1 MEAAMLKPLSMH
13 LDEMTGRLFDLLAAA
28 AIAIVLL
35 PLTAGK
41 SAAQDAHYWTLHYG
55 PRSSLLGGAVIGSVD
70 DVSGTYYNPGA
81 LVLAED
87 LAFAVSADVFEF
99 SVVALED
106 GGGEGVDLGTA
117 RSGLRP
123 SLIAG
128 TIKED
133 LFGSGILAY
142 SALTRTRGEQD
153 LQGLIVLSGTDIPP
167 EDNLDHFAALARFEG
182 RFNEFW
188 GGLTYS
194 HSFGSHFGLGVTWYG
209 ALRSQRRRSE
219 TVSQGVG
226 TDGSGAAILD
236 IRGGK
241 YSSLRTLFKFG
252 AFAAV
257 GPLTGGLTVTT
268 PSIRIS
274 GSGQLGFDQGT
285 FASDTAALAV
295 TVQTDLPAEFKSPL
309 SVGFGLGWR
318 IGSTR
323 LHASG
328 EWYDAI
334 DPYVVMQGED
344 FVAQEPPEVIEVRV
358 VQALDDVFNWGV
370 GLEHTFSPKLS
381 GYLSYYLDATG
392 LTDEVDAA
400 DAALSTMP
408 LDLNTVTLG
417 TDFAVS
423 SARLTLGVGYGWGSK
438 VDQALTD
445 LLRQEDPN
453 FEAKFVYR
461 SFRFLFGFEI
471 GVD

>member
-1 MEAAMLKPLSMH
+1 MKRIGKC
-13 LDEMTGRLFDLLAAA
+13 MTGISHITSRPLDVLRGATVTATLLLF
-28 AIAIVLL
+28 
-35 PLTAGK
+35 TAGE
-41 SAAQDAHYWTLHYG
+41 SVAQDAHYWTLHYG

-81 LVLAED
+81 LGLAED

-99 SVVALED
+99 SVITLED

-128 TIKED
+128 TIKKD
-133 LFGSGILAY
+133 LFGSGVLAY

-153 LQGLIVLSGTDIPP
+153 LQGLIVLSGADVPP
-167 EDNLDHFAALARFEG
+167 EANLEHFAALARFEG

-194 HSFGSHFGLGVTWYG
+194 HRLGSHFGLGVTWYG
-209 ALRSQRRRSE
+209 ALRSQRRRLE

-226 TDGSGAAILD
+226 TDGSGSAILD

-252 AFAAV
+252 VFAAV

-268 PSIRIS
+268 PSIHIA
-274 GSGQLGFDQGT
+274 GSGQLGFDTGT

-295 TVQTDLPAEFKSPL
+295 NIQTDLPAEFKSPL
-309 SVGFGLGWR
+309 SLGFGLGWR
-318 IGSTR
+318 IGNSH

-334 DPYVVMQGED
+334 EPYVVMQGED
-344 FVAQEPPEVIEVRV
+344 FVAQEPPEVISVDA

-370 GLEHTFSPKLS
+370 GLEHTFSPKLT
-381 GYLSYYLDATG
+381 GYLSYYLDVTG
-392 LTDEVDAA
+392 LTDEIDRAG
-400 DAALSTMP
+400 LSTMP
-408 LDLNTVTLG
+408 LDVNTVTLG
-417 TDFAVS
+417 TDFMVS

-438 VDQALTD
+438 ADQALTD
-445 LLRQEDPN
+445 LLSQEDPDY
-453 FEAKFVYR
+453 EAKFVYR

-471 GVD
+471 GVN

>member
-1 MEAAMLKPLSMH
+1 M
-13 LDEMTGRLFDLLAAA
+13 
-28 AIAIVLL
+28 
-35 PLTAGK
+35 
-41 SAAQDAHYWTLHYG
+41 
-55 PRSSLLGGAVIGSVD
+55 
-70 DVSGTYYNPGA
+70 
-81 LVLAED
+81 
-87 LAFAVSADVFEF
+87 
-99 SVVALED
+99 
-106 GGGEGVDLGTA
+106 
-117 RSGLRP
+117 
-123 SLIAG
+123 
-128 TIKED
+128 
-133 LFGSGILAY
+133 
-142 SALTRTRGEQD
+142 
-153 LQGLIVLSGTDIPP
+153 VLSGADVPP
-167 EDNLDHFAALARFEG
+167 EANLEHFAGLARFEG

-194 HSFGSHFGLGVTWYG
+194 HRFGLHFGLGVTWYG
-209 ALRSQRRRSE
+209 ALRSQRRRRE

-226 TDGSGAAILD
+226 LDGSGSAILE

-268 PSIRIS
+268 PSIHIT
-274 GSGQLGFDQGT
+274 GSGQLGFDKGT

-295 TVQTDLPAEFKSPL
+295 NIQTDLPAEFKSPL

-318 IGSTR
+318 IGSTH

-334 DPYVVMQGED
+334 EPYVVMQGED
-344 FVAQEPPEVIEVRV
+344 FVAQEPAEVIPVDA

-370 GLEHTFSPKLS
+370 GLEHAFSPKLT

-392 LTDEVDAA
+392 LTDEIERA
-400 DAALSTMP
+400 DLSTMP
-408 LDLNTVTLG
+408 LDVSTVTLG
-417 TDFAVS
+417 TDFVVR

-445 LLRQEDPN
+445 ED

-471 GVD
+471 GVN

>member
-1 MEAAMLKPLSMH
+1 MRKPLST
-13 LDEMTGRLFDLLAAA
+13 LADEMVNRSIDVLAGA
-28 AIAIVLL
+28 AITIALL
-35 PLTAGK
+35 LFAAGE
-41 SAAQDAHYWTLHYG
+41 SAAQDAHYWTLHFG

-123 SLIAG
+123 S
-128 TIKED
+128 
-133 LFGSGILAY
+133 
-142 SALTRTRGEQD
+142 RGEQD
-153 LQGLIVLSGTDIPP
+153 LQGLIVLSGADIPP
-167 EDNLDHFAALARFEG
+167 EDNLEHFAALARFEG

-194 HSFGSHFGLGVTWYG
+194 HRFGQHFGLGVTWYG

-219 TVSQGVG
+219 IVSQGVG
-226 TDGSGAAILD
+226 SDGSGSAILE
-236 IRGGK
+236 IAGGK

-268 PSIRIS
+268 PSIHIT
-274 GSGQLGFDQGT
+274 GSGQLGFDKGT
-285 FASDTAALAV
+285 FAPDTAALAV
-295 TVQTDLPAEFKSPL
+295 NIQTDLPAEFKSPL

-318 IGSTR
+318 IGSTH

-334 DPYVVMQGED
+334 ESYVVMQGED
-344 FVAQEPPEVIEVRV
+344 FVAQEPAEVNSVEA

-370 GLEHTFSPKLS
+370 GLEHAFSPKLT

-392 LTDEVDAA
+392 LTDEIDA
-400 DAALSTMP
+400 DLSRMP
-408 LDLNTVTLG
+408 LDVNTVTLG
-417 TDFAVS
+417 TDFLVS
-423 SARLTLGVGYGWGSK
+423 SARLTLGIGYGWGRK
-438 VDQALTD
+438 MDQALTD
-445 LLRQEDPN
+445 LLSQEDPD
-453 FEAKFVYR
+453 FEATFVYR

-471 GVD
+471 GVN